1 MISLCFVSL
10 NVIPFF
16 SPSSSLYIIFQR
28 LTFRMTKQIKS
39 SSSVLIREIRV
50 SYVSLDC
57 SPKKKKKKI
66 SQPRT
71 EVADDDRWKVQYT
84 VFLDCPSPNRIKV
97 TSVNEVWQSDDP
109 GRVMMERARSI
120 INEKAMEYSINCDS
134 DMAKY
139 YLMNSSPWEYLWA
152 KAEND
157 MMTQKQE
164 SLKKASSA
172 VKGHIGIKATI
183 KSSGW
188 VKGEEFKHRNM
199 KYYAKT
205 AVLEQLE
212 KSTNMEITK
221 AESVLSS
228 VVTDLQQ

>member
-1 MISLCFVSL
+1 MAKEID
-10 NVIPFF
+10 
-16 SPSSSLYIIFQR
+16 
-28 LTFRMTKQIKS
+28 S
-39 SSSVLIREIRV
+39 SSSVLSQEILV
-50 SYVSLDC
+50 SHVSLDYR
-57 SPKKKKKKI
+57 PKKKKKKM

-71 EVADDDRWKVQYT
+71 ELADNDCWRVQHT
-84 VFLDCPSPNRIKV
+84 IILGCPTPNRFFV
-97 TSVNEVWQSDDP
+97 NSVNEVWQSDDP
-109 GRVMMERARSI
+109 GRVMIEQVRSI
-120 INEKAMEYSINCDS
+120 IKDETKEYSINCDS
-134 DMAKY
+134 DMANY
-139 YLMNSSPWEYLWA
+139 YMLNSSPWEYLWA

-199 KYYAKT
+199 KYNAKT

-212 KSTNMEITK
+212 KSTNM
-221 AESVLSS
+221 
-228 VVTDLQQ
+228 